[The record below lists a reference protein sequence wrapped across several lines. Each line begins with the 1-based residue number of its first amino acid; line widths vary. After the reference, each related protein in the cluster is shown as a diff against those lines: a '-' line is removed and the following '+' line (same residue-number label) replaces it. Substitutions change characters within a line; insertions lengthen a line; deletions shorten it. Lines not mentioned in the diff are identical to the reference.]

1 VLLAS
6 EAKPLVSGLLLH
18 VELLVC
24 IVAALNMKIAT

>member
-6 EAKPLVSGLLLH
+6 EAKPPVSGLLFH